1 METRETL
8 KEKNTQKRQSRTVSI
23 ANKYYLREAVSHLQ
37 STVSYYIQTEL
48 GIFT

>member
-8 KEKNTQKRQSRTVSI
+8 KEKNTQKRQSKTVSI
-23 ANKYYLREAVSHLQ
+23 AKKYYLREAVSQLQ
-37 STVSYYIQTEL
+37 SLVSYYIFTDL